1 MTRACLAAIALLAV
15 AVPARAQQSDTGP
28 LRLLVQGDVGY
39 SKPSPLAP
47 QDPPDGSFV
56 RLHRV
61 LVGDELSGHDVHAL
75 ILFEGQSDSA
85 SGQPYSPL
93 AGGLMPFGGP
103 VRVNEAFVGW
113 APHRGFEVDAGSLRV
128 PFSLSRQ
135 IADADLALPE
145 RPAFIDADTADFR
158 TGAAVGGDLGEL
170 LYRVAILSADQTID
184 GHLFGR
190 GFVVA
195 GRIIAEPIGP
205 VGLRPWRRRADDPWY
220 GWFRFATG
228 VSVLYGTLAAPQTL
242 AVDPEF
248 TAQWR
253 QLVISAEYFLSMR
266 LASGTTFHDTGAQG
280 AALEPGLTWL
290 QGRLLLAA
298 RGYGQAAGGTTLWA
312 GGAALTGLAADRRVR
327 LTAGFERR
335 WSNSAPTS
343 SYWAILRLA
352 VAID

>member
-1 MTRACLAAIALLAV
+1 MTRACLAALALLAV
-15 AVPARAQQSDTGP
+15 AAPAHAQDSDAGP

-47 QDPPDGSFV
+47 QDPPEGSFV

-75 ILFEGQSDSA
+75 ILFEGQSRSA
-85 SGQPYSPL
+85 TGQPYSPL

-103 VRVNEAFVGW
+103 VRVTEAFAGW

-135 IADADLALPE
+135 LDDADLTLPE
-145 RPAFIDADTADFR
+145 RPAFIDADTPDFR
-158 TGAAVGGDLGEL
+158 TGVAIGGDLGEL
-170 LYRVAILSADQTID
+170 LYRAAILSADQTID

-190 GFVVA
+190 GYVAA
-195 GRIIAEPIGP
+195 GRIVAEPIGP
-205 VGLRPWRRRADDPWY
+205 VGLRPWRRGPSDPWY
-220 GWFRFATG
+220 GWFRFSAG
-228 VSVLYGTLAAPQTL
+228 LSVLYGTLAAPQTL
-242 AVDPEF
+242 AIDPEF
-248 TAQWR
+248 IAQWR
-253 QLVISAEYFLSMR
+253 QLVVSAEYFLSMR
-266 LASGTTFHDTGAQG
+266 LASGATFHDTGAQG
-280 AALEPGLTWL
+280 AVLEPGLTCW

-312 GGAALTGLAADRRVR
+312 GGAALTAFAPDRGVR

-335 WSNSAPTS
+335 WSNVEPTGS
-343 SYWAILRLA
+343 TWAILRLA
-352 VAID
+352 IAID